1 MVHEK
6 ANGIA
11 IFSAAE
17 AMKKLFGGADCE
29 AGRFFAVKG
38 AKAHEIGTAFFQL
51 HKAAN
56 DLHHIYAGY
65 KFLNKRLRNSHT
77 CIFAQVR
84 ASNTLTSINIQ
95 GVHAKAA

>member
-11 IFSAAE
+11 IFSTAE

-29 AGRFFAVKG
+29 TRGFFAVKG
-38 AKAHEIGTAFFQL
+38 AKSHEICAAFFQL
-51 HKAAN
+51 DEAAN

-65 KFLNKRLRNSHT
+65 KFLNERLRNGHV
-77 CIFAQVR
+77 CIFAQVGV
-84 ASNTLTSINIQ
+84 TLSKKKPRIA
-95 GVHAKAA
+95 GLCVEF

>member
-11 IFSAAE
+11 IFSTAE

-38 AKAHEIGTAFFQL
+38 TKSHEICAAFFQL
-51 HKAAN
+51 DEAAN
-56 DLHHIYAGY
+56 DLHHI
-65 KFLNKRLRNSHT
+65 HT
-77 CIFAQVR
+77 
-84 ASNTLTSINIQ
+84 
-95 GVHAKAA
+95 G

>member
-51 HKAAN
+51 HKAAKKV
-56 DLHHIYAGY
+56 A
-65 KFLNKRLRNSHT
+65 KKKK
-77 CIFAQVR
+77 
-84 ASNTLTSINIQ
+84 
-95 GVHAKAA
+95 AKAKKKAA